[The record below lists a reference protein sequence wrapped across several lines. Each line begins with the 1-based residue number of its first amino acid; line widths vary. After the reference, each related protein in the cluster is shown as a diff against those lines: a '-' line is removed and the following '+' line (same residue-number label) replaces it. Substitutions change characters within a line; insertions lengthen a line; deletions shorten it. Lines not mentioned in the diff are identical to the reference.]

1 MSTSSPFSFVKKH
14 DKEDQR
20 KTVCDEWSH
29 QTGIGQATDWIT
41 ILHQPNSRIRCPHV
55 CLTKRHF
62 VQGLTHYSV
71 HVRRTHGLNA
81 KSQKDK
87 EPTAGVWRFPKH
99 LVPIIVL
106 IIFLIISFS
115 SPIRLACWLVD
126 RLLTSF
132 KYIQLGWVSLQ
143 NNWKF
148 ASQTMT
154 ALHTGDCDAGNT
166 IEYIQ
171 QKTNQ
176 ERFWFKRTVQKTQ
189 SLLIQC

>member
-1 MSTSSPFSFVKKH
+1 MYDTDTLKNPTCKFCFSKCNLRIHQAGIGHTPDPKPILLMLLWEDRSHYIYNVHFFTIYSFSFVKKH

-87 EPTAGVWRFPKH
+87 EPTAGVRRFPKY
-99 LVPIIVL
+99 LVP
-106 IIFLIISFS
+106 IIFLIIFQVGMF
-115 SPIRLACWLVD
+115 I
-126 RLLTSF
+126 
-132 KYIQLGWVSLQ
+132 GW
-143 NNWKF
+143 
-148 ASQTMT
+148 
-154 ALHTGDCDAGNT
+154 
-166 IEYIQ
+166 
-171 QKTNQ
+171 
-176 ERFWFKRTVQKTQ
+176 
-189 SLLIQC
+189 